1 MGLFGSAVG
10 AFDRQSARDKARW
23 IAAMCAVLGVIT
35 GFVLYIVFTHSFE
48 KGDLEV
54 KLIGLGFGLLIAI
67 VLARV
72 AEWLWHTI
80 DTGHAEIGQ
89 AFSKTASTAILL
101 VVVFELCVSAF
112 EDFTKAAI
120 GDYAAIQEIAA
131 NVAGQKGESALTD
144 DNANFQGLFD
154 GLSAAVTHD
163 PALAAP
169 AGPDGVL
176 SRLAGFLDVKDRILL
191 FQGPIPQAELDRLWG
206 ALSFDRIT
214 TNELAISIRDARPA
228 WQVQCKGAMPQVTLT
243 LGLGLPQANSLTNPA
258 DKIEW
263 GRVCRA
269 ALGAVTPEARLAAVS
284 RAINFNLARHDL
296 YDPVSF
302 ARRGADGSALLPADD
317 ALALRALDQRTR
329 CDQIRGRP
337 ASPGSEAFA
346 FNCVLILYNDAEKA
360 KSLPHLIQTDS
371 MRQLNREILARVLP
385 EFVEASPIHW
395 GDFAMLVLVWCA
407 AAVVLAILLSDTV
420 FKVAREGPVLE
431 ALKPAWVSAAWAIFL
446 AALSLG
452 LTVVAIR
459 LVAFV
464 WDLMFAPATP
474 VESIWDHGLLWSVLS
489 SFPAFVNW
497 LKSGDLWGL
506 VIPGWITVPVVIVGA
521 SAVALMADDDN
532 PLKMFASYG
541 LLGLFIFSVGP
552 VFEGLAGLMIL
563 VAVTWVVPAFGLAT
577 LLPYL
582 EPGAALPRWWGFIAL
597 GAAALLGI
605 WSLLAM
611 EDGDALTRGVLA
623 ASAIGFV
630 VLGVLILRQHP
641 LREAW
646 PLVAVTVMMT
656 FMGAASVVQQAT
668 FQGALNQLHPLTSGE
683 VAPEGRGPFDYLFF
697 SAQERLEGPQVP
709 ADSVLEVPQDAARQ
723 AGHLELALVGSLGF
737 WLTIS
742 LLVAWSLRRTQEKDA
757 PETPV
762 VQLSPSPA
770 PST

>member
-1 MGLFGSAVG
+1 MGIIRSAVG

-23 IAAMCAVLGVIT
+23 IAAMCAVLGVFT

-48 KGDLEV
+48 KGDLEI
-54 KLIGLGFGLLIAI
+54 KLIGLGLGLLIAI

-144 DNANFQGLFD
+144 ENANFQGLFD
-154 GLSAAVTHD
+154 ALAGAVTND
-163 PALAAP
+163 PAM
-169 AGPDGVL
+169 AGSTGPGAVL
-176 SRLAGFLDVKDRILL
+176 SRLAGFLGTKDRVLL
-191 FQGPIPQAELDRLWG
+191 FQGPIPQNEMDRLW
-206 ALSFDRIT
+206 ATLSFDPAAT
-214 TNELAISIRDARPA
+214 SVFALGLADQRPV
-228 WQVQCKGAMPQVTLT
+228 WEVTCKGAMPPGPTT
-243 LGLGLPQANSLTNPA
+243 LGIGMPLNNSLSTQPQRM
-258 DKIEW
+258 EW
-263 GRVCRA
+263 ERICRE
-269 ALGAVTPEARLAAVS
+269 ALGAVTREERLAAVS
-284 RAINFNLARHDL
+284 RGINFILARHDF

-302 ARRGADGSALLPADD
+302 ARQRADGSALLAPDD
-317 ALALRALDQRTR
+317 VLAIRAMDQRSR

-337 ASPGSEAFA
+337 ASPGSESFA
-346 FNCVLILYNDAEKA
+346 FNCVSILSNDQEKA
-360 KSLPHLIQTDS
+360 KSLPHLIQTGS

-385 EFVEASPIHW
+385 EYVKASPIHW
-395 GDFAMLVLVWCA
+395 GDFAMLVLVWCIA
-407 AAVVLAILLSDTV
+407 AMVLAVLLSDTV

-431 ALKPAWVSAAWAIFL
+431 ALKPAWTSAAWAIFL

-464 WDLMFAPATP
+464 WDLMFAPAVP
-474 VESIWDHGLLWSVLS
+474 VESIWDDGLLWSVLS

-497 LKSGDLWGL
+497 LKSGDLLGL
-506 VIPGWITVPVVIVGA
+506 VIPGWVTVPVVIVGA
-521 SAVALMADDDN
+521 TSVALMAKDDN

-541 LLGLFIFSVGP
+541 LLGLFILSVGP
-552 VFEGLAGLMIL
+552 VFEGLFGLMVL
-563 VAVTWVVPAFGLAT
+563 VAVTWAVPAFGLAT

-582 EPGAALPRWWGFIAL
+582 EPGAALPRWWGFIAF
-597 GAAALLGI
+597 GAGALLAI
-605 WSLLAM
+605 WALLAM

-697 SAQERLEGPQVP
+697 SVQERLEGPQVP

-742 LLVAWSLRRTQEKDA
+742 LLVAWSLRRTQEKHAPDA
-757 PETPV
+757 PIAE
-762 VQLSPSPA
+762 LSPSPA
-770 PST
+770 T